1 MAITAKQTD
10 IINVKQYVIDKQG
23 NKLAAILDMEELARV
38 RDLLEGLS
46 DLKAIEN
53 RVNEPAED
61 YEKYS
66 RKRKS
71 SLHV

>member
-1 MAITAKQTD
+1 MYGNYSKKTG
-10 IINVKQYVIDKQG
+10 IISVKQYVIDKQG

-53 RVNEPAED
+53 ICSKHAENR
-61 YEKYS
+61 YNT
-66 RKRKS
+66 
-71 SLHV
+71 